1 MFISYNQS
9 REKIAM
15 GLLSYVTDLKNVAR
29 LKAEM
34 DSYIENDGRKLFLW
48 KDEETDNIVA
58 LAGVESSEGMVL
70 VRHLAVSPSFRKEGI
85 VYLLL
90 DGLQLQYPFCSISGT
105 IETAEFISKWSKK
118 QKDKDKDDEETSE

>member
-34 DSYIENDGRKLFLW
+34 ASYIENDGRKLFLW

-58 LAGVESSEGMVL
+58 LAGVESSEGMIL

-85 VYLLL
+85 VYSLL
-90 DGLQLQYPFCSISGT
+90 DGLQLQYPACSISGT
-105 IETAEFISKWSKK
+105 IETAGFISKWSKK
-118 QKDKDKDDEETSE
+118 HKDEDDEETSE

>member
-9 REKIAM
+9 CEKIAM

-34 DSYIENDGRKLFLW
+34 DSYKENAERKLFLW

-58 LAGVESSEGMVL
+58 LVGIELSDTMIL

-85 VYLLL
+85 VYSLLN
-90 DGLQLQYPFCSISGT
+90 GLQKQYPAHSISGT
-105 IETAEFISKWSKK
+105 IETAQFIAKWSQK
-118 QKDKDKDDEETSE
+118 QKEENDEGMSG